1 MNDEKIGLILIALL
15 LLVSEISYTT
25 IDISFGLYCY
35 GIVVAGMIISLIF
48 TDQSRNVNQLLQAI
62 MILPVIRFVGSC
74 MPIRELS
81 PFLRVPIVYLI
92 FFIPVLIVFYYSDLD
107 SFRIGIR
114 KKGLYLFPVAIILGA
129 ILGFIEYYILAPERI
144 VDEFTFENIFIGTV
158 NIAIITGFI
167 EEFMF
172 RGLIQNFSKNIFK
185 RGYILYTNIIFATMH
200 LVWGSYIEIGFVFLI
215 GLLFSFIYL
224 KTKNLIIVST
234 IHASINFFLYI
245 IYPILGVSLFI

>member
-1 MNDEKIGLILIALL
+1 
-15 LLVSEISYTT
+15 
-25 IDISFGLYCY
+25 
-35 GIVVAGMIISLIF
+35 
-48 TDQSRNVNQLLQAI
+48 
-62 MILPVIRFVGSC
+62 
-74 MPIRELS
+74 
-81 PFLRVPIVYLI
+81 
-92 FFIPVLIVFYYSDLD
+92 
-107 SFRIGIR
+107 
-114 KKGLYLFPVAIILGA
+114 
-129 ILGFIEYYILAPERI
+129 LAPERI